1 MHTHLITSSCPQD
14 HLPNG
19 NYDLCRF
26 RAAARRAAAVRCAA
40 AAACRAAAA
49 TPQVLLLRPDQR
61 Q

>member
-1 MHTHLITSSCPQD
+1 MHTHLLTSSCPRD

-26 RAAARRAAAVRCAA
+26 RAAARRIAAGVRRIA

-49 TPQVLLLRPDQR
+49 PPQMLLLSHDQ
-61 Q
+61 

>member
-1 MHTHLITSSCPQD
+1 MHTHLLTSSCPRD

-26 RAAARRAAAVRCAA
+26 RAAARRAAAVRRAA

-49 TPQVLLLRPDQR
+49 PPQVLLLRLDQ
-61 Q
+61 